1 MTPGAPDG
9 QNADGGWRARLDAF
23 QRRHDAAAFAVG
35 VIKKYGDDRGG
46 SLAALLAYYGFL
58 SLFPMLL
65 VLVTVVGF
73 VLEGSPKLQH
83 DLLDS
88 ALADFPVIG
97 AQLRHNIHA
106 FSGNG
111 VAFAI
116 GLLFLL
122 WGSLGVA
129 QAAQNTMADVWYVPM
144 HERPGFGERLLRS
157 VLLLGALGLGVIA
170 TTVASGAITGVAE
183 GVAATVGGILA
194 VLVVNA
200 ALFVAAFR
208 ILTPREIR
216 TRPLLPG
223 ALIGALLWTVLQLF
237 GSYLV
242 TRQLRHAS
250 ELYGFFAIVLGLLA
264 WIYLGAQIT
273 VYTAELNVV
282 RARRLWPRA
291 LFPPPRTRADEEV
304 VSESAHAVAR
314 SPDEHVE
321 VTFGAALSSS
331 SSASSSPSG
340 D

>member
-1 MTPGAPDG
+1 MTTEASNGAD
-9 QNADGGWRARLDAF
+9 ADTADRGWRQRLDAF
-23 QRRHDAAAFAVG
+23 QRRHRWSAFAVG
-35 VIKKYGDDRGG
+35 VIKKYGDDRG
-46 SLAALLAYYGFL
+46 SNLAALLAYYGFL

-73 VLEGSPKLQH
+73 ALDGNPALQR

-97 AQLRHNIHA
+97 EQLRHNIHA

-111 VAFAI
+111 VAFAV
-116 GLLFLL
+116 GLVFLL
-122 WGSLGVA
+122 WGSLGIA
-129 QAAQNTMADVWYVPM
+129 QAAQNTMADVWYVPI
-144 HERPGFGERLLRS
+144 HERPRFGERLLRS
-157 VLLLGALGLGVIA
+157 VLLLGALGLGVVA
-170 TTVASGAITGVAE
+170 TTVASGAVTGVAN
-183 GVAATVGGILA
+183 GMAATIGGAAA

-200 ALFVAAFR
+200 TLFVAAFR
-208 ILTPREIR
+208 ILTPRDIP

-223 ALIGALLWTVLQLF
+223 ALVGALLWTVLQLF

-273 VYTAELNVV
+273 VYAAELNVV

-304 VSESAHAVAR
+304 VIETAQAVTRA
-314 SPDEHVE
+314 PDQHVE
-321 VTFGAALSSS
+321 VNFETPPPTP
-331 SSASSSPSG
+331 SAS
-340 D
+340 DRN

>member
-1 MTPGAPDG
+1 MTRGAPDG
-9 QNADGGWRARLDAF
+9 EAADRGWRTRLDEF
-23 QRRHDAAAFAVG
+23 QRRHDWSAFVVG
-35 VIKKYGDDRGG
+35 VVKKYGDDRGS

-73 VLEGSPKLQH
+73 VLEGSPTLQR

-97 AQLRHNIHA
+97 TQLRHNIHA

-111 VAFAI
+111 VAFAV
-116 GLLFLL
+116 GLLFLV

-144 HERPGFGERLLRS
+144 HERPRFGERLLRS

-170 TTVASGAITGVAE
+170 TTVASGAVTGAAN
-183 GVAATVGGILA
+183 GVVATVGGMLA
-194 VLVVNA
+194 VLVVNG

-208 ILTPREIR
+208 ILTPREIP

-223 ALIGALLWTVLQLF
+223 AVIGAVLWTVLQLF

-314 SPDEHVE
+314 SPDDHVE
-321 VTFGAALSSS
+321 VTFGSSPS
-331 SSASSSPSG
+331 SSASSG
-340 D
+340 IGKD